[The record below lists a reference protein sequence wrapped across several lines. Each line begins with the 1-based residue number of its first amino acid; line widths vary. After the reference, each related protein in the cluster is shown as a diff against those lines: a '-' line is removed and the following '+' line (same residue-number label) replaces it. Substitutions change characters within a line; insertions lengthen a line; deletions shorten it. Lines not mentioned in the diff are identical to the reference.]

1 MKYRKVVIDGKE
13 YLEPIEEKTAE
24 TVCET
29 VECEAKEKEE
39 PSGGEKFIRD
49 TQDFFQ
55 RVGEGA
61 RDVGVKIGEGAKSFG
76 ERVVRD
82 VKGAGKWIKEGA
94 ERLFAKDKTKDPSSK
109 EARLIRLLPYM
120 SKSETHEVALMILKD
135 DELVTKIDLSCVLPF
150 LTKED
155 CGEIFMR
162 AVELGRDNMDIGMI
176 VQYIDKSLLSKVV
189 DGYLEGRYERLNI
202 DTLYPFLSDKDIKRI
217 FLHIVKG

>member
-13 YLEPIEEKTAE
+13 YLEPIEEKSADGE
-24 TVCET
+24 GET
-29 VECEAKEKEE
+29 VECKVEDKQEL
-39 PSGGEKFIRD
+39 SGGEKFMRD
-49 TQDFFQ
+49 TQEFFVK
-55 RVGEGA
+55 VGEGA

-76 ERVVRD
+76 EKVVRD

-109 EARLIRLLPYM
+109 EARLIKLLPYM

-150 LTKED
+150 LSKED

-176 VQYIDKSLLSKVV
+176 VQYIDKGLLSEVV
-189 DGYLEGRYERLNI
+189 DGYLEGKYAKLCI
-202 DTLYPFLSDKDIKRI
+202 DALYPFLSDKDIKRI
-217 FLHIVKG
+217 FLHIVKS